1 MGGFA
6 LRILVMFVA
15 LAIVATPAGAQRRR
29 MRGARA
35 GGAGVG
41 EGPAIGGHLG
51 YNFDVSNSVLGA
63 QATFPIAPQID
74 FYPSFDYYTVPNV
87 TEWGLNFDLKL
98 RPPALRFWYFGA
110 GLNLLH
116 TSAAGGNTDS
126 HLDVFGGLEQRRG
139 PLRPYVEAR
148 EILGNGSAFQLVGG
162 LSFPIR

>member
-1 MGGFA
+1 MTTRSLCGFLLA
-6 LRILVMFVA
+6 VCGVA
-15 LAIVATPAGAQRRR
+15 VSEPLHAQRSHF
-29 MRGARA
+29 GA
-35 GGAGVG
+35 
-41 EGPAIGGHLG
+41 HLA
-51 YNFDVSNSVLGA
+51 YNFDFKETAIGA
-63 QATFPIAPQID
+63 QLHLPIARTVEL
-74 FYPSFDYYTVPNV
+74 YPSFDYYTVPNV

-139 PLRPYVEAR
+139 PLRPYVEAS